1 MVNLSKEVF
10 SWTPQ
15 AAGWLSTYI
24 GRLPKDKGLVEGL
37 KTLPET
43 GLGIGGATQRV
54 AARGSSLSIGPYRM
68 PQPTVKFTE
77 DASGQRANPASVG
90 LVGMEVFRKFKVT
103 FDYSAKVI
111 HLEPNSFF
119 NEAFVYDA
127 SGLRLRAAS
136 PSFSP
141 PTVAGVRE
149 ASPAQAAGIVRGD
162 VISKLNG
169 RDTATLSLETIRE
182 MVHAPDHS
190 HVLTLLRTGKVIE
203 VVLKTREMLP

>member
-1 MVNLSKEVF
+1 M
-10 SWTPQ
+10 
-15 AAGWLSTYI
+15 
-24 GRLPKDKGLVEGL
+24 
-37 KTLPET
+37 
-43 GLGIGGATQRV
+43 
-54 AARGSSLSIGPYRM
+54 
-68 PQPTVKFTE
+68 
-77 DASGQRANPASVG
+77 
-90 LVGMEVFRKFKVT
+90 T
-103 FDYSAKVI
+103 FDYSRKVI

-162 VISKLNG
+162 VILKLNG
-169 RDTATLSLETIRE
+169 RDTAYLSLETIRE
-182 MVHAPDHS
+182 MIGAPAQS
-190 HVLTLLRTGKVIE
+190 HQLTLLRDGKVIE